1 MLRYTANKLPIVNL
15 SQETLSQVIN
25 LEFTN
30 VQNAMNTAGG
40 HKVAARTI
48 TASDTVASTDGMV
61 YGDTTNVAVVATL
74 PYAREY
80 SGMLVGF
87 KKVAGSSAYTVQI
100 NPNGSDII
108 INSSAS
114 SATSLA
120 VTGVAFQLHSDGIKT
135 WNQV

>member
-48 TASDTVASTDGMV
+48 TASDTVASTGWDGLWR
-61 YGDTTNVAVVATL
+61 YDQRGGRRHVAL
-74 PYAREY
+74 C
-80 SGMLVGF
+80 
-87 KKVAGSSAYTVQI
+87 Q
-100 NPNGSDII
+100 
-108 INSSAS
+108 
-114 SATSLA
+114 
-120 VTGVAFQLHSDGIKT
+120 
-135 WNQV
+135 